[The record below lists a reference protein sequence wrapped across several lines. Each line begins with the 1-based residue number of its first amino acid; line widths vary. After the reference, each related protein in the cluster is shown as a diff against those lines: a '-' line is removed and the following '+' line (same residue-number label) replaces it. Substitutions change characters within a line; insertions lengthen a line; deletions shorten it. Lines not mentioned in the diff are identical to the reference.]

1 MCCGE
6 EKTNKKEPPP
16 KKKKKLARNT
26 QKRELIM
33 QAFLKAVR
41 EKQIFLES
49 HASRLR
55 TCTLFPSFLFF
66 FFATGFLVQEKK
78 KSQAV
83 AVVPECCTKTTLS
96 FLLYFH
102 IGSHPSKAKNKRTDA
117 YTRAFPPPFDLSDL
131 IFFFFLCV
139 CCPVAWL

>member
-1 MCCGE
+1 MCAVA
-6 EKTNKKEPPP
+6 KKKRTKKNPP
-16 KKKKKLARNT
+16 KKKLTRNT

-55 TCTLFPSFLFF
+55 TCTLFPSF

-131 IFFFFLCV
+131 IFLFLCV

>member
-1 MCCGE
+1 
-6 EKTNKKEPPP
+6 
-16 KKKKKLARNT
+16 
-26 QKRELIM
+26 M

-131 IFFFFLCV
+131 IFFFFCV
-139 CCPVAWL
+139 CAVQLRGCEVLRYYFNPRFALQARTIHT